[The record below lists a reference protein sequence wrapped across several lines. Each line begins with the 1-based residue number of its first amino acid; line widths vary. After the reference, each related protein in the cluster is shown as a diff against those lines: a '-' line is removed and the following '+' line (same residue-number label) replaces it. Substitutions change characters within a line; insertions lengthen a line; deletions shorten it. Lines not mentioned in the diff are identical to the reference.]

1 MSSRRRPPNS
11 RTPARTRAPSA
22 PRSALIAAQIV
33 FVFMLFGLLQG
44 LEASMRLAIR
54 QSHAERMFVSSRLG
68 STDLLP
74 VSLWRRQLQ
83 KVPGVARV
91 AFESQLPCTY
101 RGSRQYAWALGVD
114 PASYFAVYYENRTT
128 AAHLA
133 AFEHTRAG
141 ALVGADMAH
150 RFGWKVGQHVTL
162 QCFVPRA
169 SGTPDWE
176 FDIVGEFQD
185 MERPDFSD
193 LLLINYDIGWLAR
206 SISIAAFAALVVAV
220 GALAMQSIRERRGE
234 LAVLK
239 VVGFTGMQVQLLVLM
254 ESAVLWVSSALVGL
268 CAAALVLP
276 RAQSLVGQSVVPL
289 AVVGAGLLC
298 ALALSAVSAFVPAW
312 QASQLQLVDALA
324 EQ

>member
-1 MSSRRRPPNS
+1 
-11 RTPARTRAPSA
+11 
-22 PRSALIAAQIV
+22 
-33 FVFMLFGLLQG
+33 
-44 LEASMRLAIR
+44 
-54 QSHAERMFVSSRLG
+54 
-68 STDLLP
+68 
-74 VSLWRRQLQ
+74 
-83 KVPGVARV
+83 
-91 AFESQLPCTY
+91 
-101 RGSRQYAWALGVD
+101 
-114 PASYFAVYYENRTT
+114 
-128 AAHLA
+128 
-133 AFEHTRAG
+133 
-141 ALVGADMAH
+141 MAH

-289 AVVGAGLLC
+289 GVVGAGLLC

>member
-1 MSSRRRPPNS
+1 
-11 RTPARTRAPSA
+11 
-22 PRSALIAAQIV
+22 V

-74 VSLWRRQLQ
+74 VSLWRQLQ

-101 RGSRQYAWALGVD
+101 RGPRQYAWALGVD

-239 VVGFTGMQVQLLVLM
+239 VMGFTGMQVQLLVLM
-254 ESAVLWVSSALVGL
+254 QSAVLWVSSALVGL